1 MRKEQELDVE
11 SRFPTSTYKHC
22 PPKPLN
28 RKHTHHHAQD
38 SQEFLRRTLDV
49 LHDELALDLPPNQD
63 EQASSDESAS
73 GAGGAKDN
81 SSTDDEEGGGRR
93 KKAEGETGK
102 GEDKRRKGTARRQTS
117 IVLDIFAGRVISEVK
132 CSACGKVG
140 LSVCLSVCLSITCI
154 ACCKGGWSSG

>member
-1 MRKEQELDVE
+1 MRKEEELDVE

-81 SSTDDEEGGGRR
+81 SSTDDEE
-93 KKAEGETGK
+93 EIK
-102 GEDKRRKGTARRQTS
+102 GVDAASSNWQH
-117 IVLDIFAGRVISEVK
+117 
-132 CSACGKVG
+132 CSDAHHHY
-140 LSVCLSVCLSITCI
+140 
-154 ACCKGGWSSG
+154 